1 MVGVLEYI
9 AVFTL
14 SERKGNK
21 MEVYGIVGMSMGTMG
36 FIFALSALGQ
46 VHKLESRLKVSGALP
61 GDENKVGDK

>member
-1 MVGVLEYI
+1 
-9 AVFTL
+9 
-14 SERKGNK
+14 